1 MKLEELFESYLG
13 GKMSESD
20 KGIFEKL
27 LKENPEYQSQL
38 NTFKRKH
45 NTGTETAPPDL
56 ATKKTILKTWII
68 PAAIACVLVL
78 SGYLLW
84 ITLGMSPGE
93 KLYAKHYEPL
103 PNQVPKSAYG
113 ELAADIKTQAFQAYD
128 AGDFEKAATLFQ
140 QVESQPDSE
149 YILLYHGICQL
160 ELGRP
165 EKAIPLLN
173 LVNGETAIAPKEVA
187 SWYEAL
193 GYFKMNMLDKGTQSL
208 KVTAAKP
215 NPYQAQAKTIL
226 ESLK

>member
-1 MKLEELFESYLG
+1 MDLQELVDNYLEGKLSPEDRKLFESLIADNPKYKAELIQLEKGRAAVELFEQSTRRRP
-13 GKMSESD
+13 SS
-20 KGIFEKL
+20 
-27 LKENPEYQSQL
+27 LKSWL
-38 NTFKRKH
+38 FS
-45 NTGTETAPPDL
+45 
-56 ATKKTILKTWII
+56 
-68 PAAIACVLVL
+68 AAIACVLVL

-128 AGDFEKAATLFQ
+128 AGDFEKAAALFQ

-149 YILLYHGICQL
+149 YILLYYGICQL

-173 LVNGETAIAPKEVA
+173 LVNGETLIAPKEVA
-187 SWYEAL
+187 AWYEAL
-193 GYFKMNMLDKGTQSL
+193 GYFKMNMLDKGKEFLQ
-208 KVTAAKP
+208 VTAANP